1 MKKISYF
8 ILHSLISFFY
18 CIMFFCY
25 LNTISQYENTEAAV
39 WAKIGSCINCC
50 LSDNRGRGWF
60 SLFAWLQ
67 MKYCTQKIQSET
79 LKVWCKTTIHQ
90 PQTGHDQRVGQHT
103 TVLSFLFLLLSFLIY
118 IHSGVLKYNKLHLL
132 MMFTVSML

>member
-1 MKKISYF
+1 MKTYIFALNTLYMKKISYF

-25 LNTISQYENTEAAV
+25 LNTISQYTEAAV

-50 LSDNRGRGWF
+50 LFDNRGRGWF

-79 LKVWCKTTIHQ
+79 LKVDAK
-90 PQTGHDQRVGQHT
+90 PQYISLRPAMIRGWDSTLLCYHFFSFCF
-103 TVLSFLFLLLSFLIY
+103 LS
-118 IHSGVLKYNKLHLL
+118 
-132 MMFTVSML
+132 